1 MLCCAVLCDPVL
13 HAVWQVL
20 VILDNLSAL
29 FKDMDM
35 FEESLDVDAQA
46 DVIST
51 RLLQRVDNRKGKS
64 HLISSLLIS
73 SNLMSQRSI
82 YVTLIG
88 AEQYPPT
95 YQLPFSSL
103 PSFHFRLCPSSSHL
117 CSSLL
122 SSSSISL
129 DWTNTYC
136 GT

>member
-1 MLCCAVLCDPVL
+1 MPSTLYAVLCCVL
-13 HAVWQVL
+13 CVVRQVL

-64 HLISSLLIS
+64 HLMLSPPSD
-73 SNLMSQRSI
+73 LMSHRSI
-82 YVTLIG
+82 Y
-88 AEQYPPT
+88 
-95 YQLPFSSL
+95 
-103 PSFHFRLCPSSSHL
+103 
-117 CSSLL
+117 
-122 SSSSISL
+122 
-129 DWTNTYC
+129 